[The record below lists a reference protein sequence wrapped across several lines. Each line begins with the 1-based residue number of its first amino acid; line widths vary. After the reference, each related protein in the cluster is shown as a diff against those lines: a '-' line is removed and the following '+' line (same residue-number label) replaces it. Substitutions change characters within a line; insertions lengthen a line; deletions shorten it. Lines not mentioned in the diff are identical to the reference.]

1 MIKCDGTSVELRGK
15 GIDILTDLGVL
26 TEQIIVAMQKEM
38 PREVAIGAVEATV
51 NLAIK
56 LSGEKCSEEQKRMQ
70 EVAEILKN
78 MQKTEE

>member
-1 MIKCDGTSVELRGK
+1 
-15 GIDILTDLGVL
+15 
-26 TEQIIVAMQKEM
+26 MQKEM